1 MPLVEVF
8 DLVACQQETGVQ
20 GTNDVEDG
28 VRGVGGEMHAFVR
41 RRVPLR
47 IECGNVL
54 SQEFSTGL
62 HGSVNWPQCVG
73 RVTTAKN
80 GNQHLEDDEGSVELR
95 KRILEKMRTTWR
107 KKTVSK
113 MALESLENVWKTAWS
128 NLRE

>member
-1 MPLVEVF
+1 
-8 DLVACQQETGVQ
+8 
-20 GTNDVEDG
+20 
-28 VRGVGGEMHAFVR
+28 MHAFVR

-54 SQEFSTGL
+54 TRVQYWLAWQCELATVCEKGY
-62 HGSVNWPQCVG
+62 HGKKWETNILRMILRPLKAG
-73 RVTTAKN
+73 
-80 GNQHLEDDEGSVELR
+80 EGSVQLR

-113 MALESLENVWKTAWS
+113 MAFESLENVWKTARS

>member
-1 MPLVEVF
+1 
-8 DLVACQQETGVQ
+8 
-20 GTNDVEDG
+20 
-28 VRGVGGEMHAFVR
+28 MHAFVR

-73 RVTTAKN
+73 RVTTAKKCETN
-80 GNQHLEDDEGSVELR
+80 ILRMILRPLKAGEGSVQLR

>member
-1 MPLVEVF
+1 
-8 DLVACQQETGVQ
+8 
-20 GTNDVEDG
+20 
-28 VRGVGGEMHAFVR
+28 MHAFVR

-47 IECGNVL
+47 IEWGNVL
-54 SQEFSTGL
+54 SEEFSTGL

-73 RVTTAKN
+73 RVTTA
-80 GNQHLEDDEGSVELR
+80 GEGSVQLR

-113 MALESLENVWKTAWS
+113 MALESLENLWKTAWS